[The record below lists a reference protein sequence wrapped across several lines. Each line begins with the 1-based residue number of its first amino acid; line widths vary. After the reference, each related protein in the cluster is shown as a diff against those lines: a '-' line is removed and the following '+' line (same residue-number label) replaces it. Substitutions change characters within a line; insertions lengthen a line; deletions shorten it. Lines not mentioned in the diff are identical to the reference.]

1 MRKIITLLTITVL
14 LTSCADQKQ
23 ETIQE
28 VIASENA
35 EAIQKRRDKIVLQQQ
50 EINTQIKSLDK
61 ALAAL
66 NPEKNMPLITTVIAS
81 KTVFK
86 HYVELQASVETD
98 QNILITPEM
107 GGILK
112 KVHVTKGQRVTKG
125 QLLATIDDG
134 GMSQSL
140 AQMQVQLVLAK
151 TTFER
156 QERLWSQNIG
166 SEIQYL
172 QAKTAYDGQVKAVNS
187 MQQQVAKASIKAP
200 FSGTIDDIITEKGNV
215 VAPGLTA
222 ILRIVSLEN
231 MYVKA
236 DVPETYITSVIVG
249 KQVEVSFPVLG
260 ETLETTISQTGSF
273 INPNNRTFKAEIEV
287 ENKKNNI
294 KPNLT
299 ARLKINDYTNKN
311 AIVIPQSIISENA
324 QGEQYIYILK
334 QINQD
339 KAVASLVIIETGK
352 KQGNSIE
359 VLSGLKDG
367 DQIIEEGARSVKDG
381 QSVKIITY

>member
-1 MRKIITLLTITVL
+1 MKNIITLLAITIL
-14 LTSCADQKQ
+14 LTGCADQKQ
-23 ETIQE
+23 ETTQE
-28 VIASENA
+28 IIASENVD
-35 EAIQKRRDKIVLQQQ
+35 AIQKRRDKIVLQQQ
-50 EINTQIKSLDK
+50 EANSQIKALDK
-61 ALAAL
+61 ALTAL
-66 NPEKNMPLITTVIAS
+66 NPEKNMPLITSFAAS

-86 HYVELQASVETD
+86 HYVELQGSVETD

-112 KVHVTKGQRVTKG
+112 NVHVKKGQRVKKG

-140 AQMQVQLVLAK
+140 AQMQVQKALAK

-156 QERLWSQNIG
+156 QERLWNQNIG

-172 QAKTAYDGQVKAVNS
+172 QAKTVYDGQVKAVNA

-215 VAPGLTA
+215 VATGLTA
-222 ILRIVSLEN
+222 IFRIVSLEN

-236 DVPETYITSVIVG
+236 DVPETYITSVTVG
-249 KQVEVSFPVLG
+249 KQVEVSFAVLG
-260 ETLETTISQTGSF
+260 ETFDTTISQTGSF
-273 INPNNRTFKAEIEV
+273 INPNNRTFKAEIDLK
-287 ENKKNNI
+287 NRKNNI

-339 KAVASLVIIETGK
+339 KAVASRVIIETGK

-367 DQIIEEGARSVKDG
+367 DQIIEEGARSVKDE
-381 QSVKIITY
+381 QPVKIITY

>member
-1 MRKIITLLTITVL
+1 MKNIITLLAITIL
-14 LTSCADQKQ
+14 LTGCADQKQ
-23 ETIQE
+23 ETTQE
-28 VIASENA
+28 IIASENVD
-35 EAIQKRRDKIVLQQQ
+35 AIQKRRDKIVLQQQ
-50 EINTQIKSLDK
+50 EANSQIKALDK
-61 ALAAL
+61 ALTAL
-66 NPEKNMPLITTVIAS
+66 NPEKNMPLITSVAAS

-86 HYVELQASVETD
+86 HYVELQGSVETD

-112 KVHVTKGQRVTKG
+112 NVHVKKGQRVKKG

-140 AQMQVQLVLAK
+140 AQMQVQKALAK

-156 QERLWSQNIG
+156 QERLWNQNIG

-172 QAKTAYDGQVKAVNS
+172 QAKTAYDGQVKAVNA

-215 VAPGLTA
+215 VATGLTA
-222 ILRIVSLEN
+222 IFRIVSLEN

-236 DVPETYITSVIVG
+236 DVPETYITSVTVG
-249 KQVEVSFPVLG
+249 KQVEVSFAVLG
-260 ETLETTISQTGSF
+260 ETFDTTISQTGSF
-273 INPNNRTFKAEIEV
+273 INPNNRTFKAEIDLK
-287 ENKKNNI
+287 NRKNNI

-339 KAVASLVIIETGK
+339 KAVASRVIIETGK

-367 DQIIEEGARSVKDG
+367 DQIIEEGARSVKDE
-381 QSVKIITY
+381 QPVKIITY